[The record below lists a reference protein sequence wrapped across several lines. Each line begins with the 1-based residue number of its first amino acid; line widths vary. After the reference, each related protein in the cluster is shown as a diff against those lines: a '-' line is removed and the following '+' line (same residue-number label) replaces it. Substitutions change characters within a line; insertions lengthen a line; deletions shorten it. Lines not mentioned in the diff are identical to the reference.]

1 MIALLVNIEE
11 HFFDTQFIHPFVNDK
26 LDKKSGGWSKD
37 INPNREKYSHKPI
50 RYGGINLSDYLVN
63 QYIFNIESKDEVA

>member
-11 HFFDTQFIHPFVNDK
+11 RFFDTQFIHPFVNDK

-37 INPNREKYSHKPI
+37 INPNRKKYSHEPNPS
-50 RYGGINLSDYLVN
+50 R
-63 QYIFNIESKDEVA
+63 

>member
-11 HFFDTQFIHPFVNDK
+11 HIFDTQFIHPFVNDN

-37 INPNREKYSHKPI
+37 SNPNREKYSHKPNPL
-50 RYGGINLSDYLVN
+50 RWNK
-63 QYIFNIESKDEVA
+63 FESLFG